1 MNFLTII
8 FNIIFGLSLG
18 LSVGNLFKK
27 KNKYHGP
34 NSLEVQKKKFMFNSK
49 CYKLKPKIV
58 KCPL

>member
-18 LSVGNLFKK
+18 LFVGNLFKK
-27 KNKYHGP
+27 KKYHGP
-34 NSLEVQKKKFMFNSK
+34 NSLEVQKKKFKLNSK

>member
-18 LSVGNLFKK
+18 LSVGNLFR

-34 NSLEVQKKKFMFNSK
+34 NSLEVQRKKFKFNSK

>member
-1 MNFLTII
+1 MNFLAII

-18 LSVGNLFKK
+18 LTVANLNK

-34 NSLEVQKKKFMFNSK
+34 NSLEVQKKKFKFKSK